1 MGFRCSLFRT
11 FYLSYFLGKND
22 RRNPKSASTRH
33 NIPVKKK
40 QHIPPPA
47 IFFPPRNTP
56 PIIHTSY
63 FHRYQI
69 PDTRSLKLHCVKFAQ
84 FPPVFRVLCQNNT
97 EFPLLSAGV
106 SNLHKFLLFFLSFWR
121 IFIKLQKFLRILQ
134 KFKIFF

>member
-1 MGFRCSLFRT
+1 MIGEI
-11 FYLSYFLGKND
+11 
-22 RRNPKSASTRH
+22 RNPLPLAITSQS
-33 NIPVKKK
+33 KKK

-69 PDTRSLKLHCVKFAQ
+69 LDTRSLKLHCVKFAQ

-106 SNLHKFLLFFLSFWR
+106 SNLHKFLLFSCLFGGFLLNCRNFYEFCKNLNFFSKSALLGT
-121 IFIKLQKFLRILQ
+121 FIAIY
-134 KFKIFF
+134 IV